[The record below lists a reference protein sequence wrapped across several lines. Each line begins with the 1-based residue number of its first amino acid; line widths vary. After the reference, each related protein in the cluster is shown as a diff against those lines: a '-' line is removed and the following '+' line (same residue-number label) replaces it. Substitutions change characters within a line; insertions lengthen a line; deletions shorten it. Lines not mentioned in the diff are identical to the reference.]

1 MGDERAAYF
10 NIWKWITEQK
20 LTPTEKGGRK
30 GQIKPEAVLKYAH
43 HPIAI
48 LGGEWEKTREEW
60 RETGTDPRP
69 PVFILVCKNTSI
81 AKVFFE
87 WLANDVKPVDIPSS
101 KIESFRNRN
110 GQINTIRVDTKVVHE
125 TDTGE
130 AKNDESRW
138 MRLTLDTVGKTDWP
152 RDSQGRPIHPEE
164 FEDLA
169 KKLERP
175 LHPPGPDI
183 RCIVSVGMLTE
194 GWDCNTVT
202 HIIGLRP
209 FMSQLLCEQVVGRGL
224 RRASYELNQD
234 GKFTEEVSQVLG
246 VPFEVIPFKA
256 SKTAAPAPRV
266 KRYHVH
272 ALPNRADLEIKFP
285 RVERYTQAIR
295 NRITVDWPNISGF
308 VLTPERIP
316 PEAQTKGLHINTVG
330 GLTLSGPGYLVD
342 VNLKE
347 FRKRRRVQELEFDLA
362 RAIAKQ
368 YVDQP
373 QCEVPGHVLFPQLL
387 RIVSR
392 YLREKVEVRPPADLI
407 DLFLA
412 PYYGWLVEKLLEAI
426 RPDTSEGEPPE
437 IPLYEQTRR
446 EGSTADV
453 DYWTSREAV
462 PVMRSHVNFVVPDTK
477 RWEQSAAYYID
488 KHNAVHSFVKNAGLG
503 FAIPYLH
510 NGQGHDYMPDFIIKM
525 KSDTPFHMILETKG
539 YDPLEEVK
547 REAAERWVAAVNADG
562 TYGRWLYRL
571 TKKTTDVSQILSA
584 AVAPND

>member
-1 MGDERAAYF
+1 
-10 NIWKWITEQK
+10 
-20 LTPTEKGGRK
+20 
-30 GQIKPEAVLKYAH
+30 
-43 HPIAI
+43 
-48 LGGEWEKTREEW
+48 
-60 RETGTDPRP
+60 
-69 PVFILVCKNTSI
+69 
-81 AKVFFE
+81 
-87 WLANDVKPVDIPSS
+87 
-101 KIESFRNRN
+101 
-110 GQINTIRVDTKVVHE
+110 
-125 TDTGE
+125 
-130 AKNDESRW
+130 
-138 MRLTLDTVGKTDWP
+138 
-152 RDSQGRPIHPEE
+152 
-164 FEDLA
+164 
-169 KKLERP
+169 
-175 LHPPGPDI
+175 
-183 RCIVSVGMLTE
+183 
-194 GWDCNTVT
+194 
-202 HIIGLRP
+202 
-209 FMSQLLCEQVVGRGL
+209 
-224 RRASYELNQD
+224 
-234 GKFTEEVSQVLG
+234 
-246 VPFEVIPFKA
+246 
-256 SKTAAPAPRV
+256 
-266 KRYHVH
+266 
-272 ALPNRADLEIKFP
+272 
-285 RVERYTQAIR
+285 
-295 NRITVDWPNISGF
+295 
-308 VLTPERIP
+308 
-316 PEAQTKGLHINTVG
+316 
-330 GLTLSGPGYLVD
+330 

-488 KHNAVHSFVKNAGLG
+488 KHIAVHSFVKNAGLG

-510 NGQGHDYMPDFIIKM
+510 NGQGHDYMPDFIIRM